1 MDNKISKLEYDSF
14 IIDKSIFFEEV
25 IIKTINSIQE
35 KYLFEIIPQNE
46 VKISTNNLLTIS
58 KELRKSKTLED
69 LQKINNALSSIIKQY
84 GTSNFNDLVKICYEN
99 NNNNS
104 NNHIDKAKY
113 DIILNHFKPLSYKI
127 LNFNEIKKNNIK
139 KYDKV
144 INSNHLDCFDF
155 LTETSNFYLKVSGLS
170 IILHDN
176 DKYIIIDG
184 YLNNLPG
191 NILNNQYICS
201 KIKSIKNISNNS
213 NDSFLLYLE
222 SLSIKDF
229 IIYNENNIITNYNNI
244 IDKAKILN
252 KSSLVKVIRDYLIS
266 DLYIN
271 AILQ

>member
-113 DIILNHFKPLSYKI
+113 DIILNHFKPLSYKK
-127 LNFNEIKKNNIK
+127 F
-139 KYDKV
+139 
-144 INSNHLDCFDF
+144 
-155 LTETSNFYLKVSGLS
+155 
-170 IILHDN
+170 
-176 DKYIIIDG
+176 
-184 YLNNLPG
+184 
-191 NILNNQYICS
+191 Q
-201 KIKSIKNISNNS
+201 
-213 NDSFLLYLE
+213 
-222 SLSIKDF
+222 
-229 IIYNENNIITNYNNI
+229 
-244 IDKAKILN
+244 
-252 KSSLVKVIRDYLIS
+252 
-266 DLYIN
+266 
-271 AILQ
+271 